1 MKKILAFFSS
11 LPVLGFLFLILM
23 VTAVVGV
30 IGGGGKDSSSNDLN
44 KPSGAGKFPEMVEIW
59 RPSVFSCATDFGIS
73 EYTDVLLAIIQ
84 GESGGLGADI
94 MQASEGE
101 FNTRYPKVPN
111 GIENVQYSIECGV
124 QEFKKAADLAGVTS
138 PDDEPHLKVAFQ
150 TYNFGTGYVSWV
162 QQNYDGVY
170 TLENATEYSEIQAA
184 SDWWKEYLLSNG
196 MKYPQPYGI
205 PKYAETIWGYYSSG
219 RRYNSNQS
227 VYGYVWPAPG
237 RTKIFSPFGDRDG
250 VLHNGIDIA
259 GEGGGTP
266 VVAIARGV
274 ITVAGYDNDPGG
286 YGNYIELDLGL
297 GTVLQYGHID
307 KILVSPGETVEAGQ
321 QIAIIGEGIIGSSSG
336 PHLHFRMTKGGQ
348 PVDPLEFLPNIAQK

>member
-30 IGGGGKDSSSNDLN
+30 IGGGDSSNN
-44 KPSGAGKFPEMVEIW
+44 PSSGSSSTGKYPDMVEIW
-59 RPSVFSCATDFGIS
+59 RQSIFTQATNFGIP

-84 GESGGLGADI
+84 GESGGQGIDI
-94 MQASEGE
+94 MQSSEGKY
-101 FNTRYPKVPN
+101 NTKYPQVPN
-111 GIENVQYSIECGV
+111 GIEDAQYSIECGI
-124 QEFKKAADLAGVTS
+124 QEFKEAAELAGVIS
-138 PDDEPHLKVAFQ
+138 PDDEAHLKVAFQ

-184 SDWWKEYLLSNG
+184 SDWWKEYLISNG
-196 MKYPQPYGI
+196 MKYPQPYGV
-205 PKYAETIWGYYSSG
+205 PKYAENIWGYYSSG

-237 RTKIFSPFGDRDG
+237 RTKISSPFGDRDG

-321 QIAIIGEGIIGSSSG
+321 QIAVIGEGIIGSSSG

-348 PVDPLEFLPNIAQK
+348 PVDPLEFLPDIAQK